1 MKYNSRAFLNEN
13 KGLAAIEIT
22 ISTNGEYIESYVVI
36 SDCHKSITL
45 DLSSYSK
52 ERFNSNMNKLN
63 KIISELTVLETKL
76 KEIEASTDFTA
87 KDF

>member
-13 KGLAAIEIT
+13 KGIAAIEIT
-22 ISTNGEYIESYVVI
+22 INTSSEYIESYVVI
-36 SDCHKSITL
+36 SDCNKNITL

-63 KIISELTVLETKL
+63 KLISELTVLKTKL
-76 KEIEASTDFTA
+76 KKIGVSTDFTE